1 MSFLDKVMF
10 WKKEPTMD
18 LDTSV
23 DFSAPGSYDPGMG
36 PNTALQDPMLD
47 SGFGSQQPYQ
57 QPGMGHDPM
66 RGGGFGSQQSF
77 GQPQMAPAQ
86 DQFRIISEGR
96 PDMGPQSLRNDSYE
110 KSLEIV
116 SMKLDN
122 LKVALEN
129 INQRLMNIERLAMD
143 SQNQERRRPGW

>member
-1 MSFLDKVMF
+1 MDKVMF
-10 WKKEPTMD
+10 WKKEPRLD

-23 DFSAPGSYDPGMG
+23 DFSAPGSYDSGLG

-66 RGGGFGSQQSF
+66 RDQGFSSP
-77 GQPQMAPAQ
+77 QPYPHQQMAPAQ
-86 DQFRIISEGR
+86 DQYRIISEAR
-96 PDMGPQSLRNDSYE
+96 PEMGPQSLRNDSYD
-110 KSLEIV
+110 KNLEIV

-129 INQRLMNIERLAMD
+129 INQRLMNIERIATD
-143 SQNQERRRPGW
+143 SQGQQKRRPNW